1 MGEIR
6 ELRRSVRLSQ
16 QDCAE
21 LLNVP
26 VETFRTWDSGR
37 RPIPVAEIQR
47 ARKTLP
53 DHARQTELLPLRQ
66 LAAELC
72 VHVRTLQAAARTGR
86 LEVRFSE
93 KSVFGR
99 PRRLA
104 TRAAGEKFKRIH
116 YRRFAGQ
123 AACPAPLPAVPAG
136 YDQQLKR
143 LRSRLKLSQQA
154 LAQHIDAAGKAVVYQ
169 WESKKRTPSPVFWKR
184 IRALGRDT

>member
-6 ELRRSVRLSQ
+6 ELRRSVGLSQ

-53 DHARQTELLPLRQ
+53 DHAQQAELLPLRQ
-66 LAAELC
+66 LAAELG
-72 VHVRTLQAAARTGR
+72 VHVRTLQVAARTGR
-86 LEVRFSE
+86 LEARFSE

-99 PRRLA
+99 PRRMA
-104 TRAAGEKFKRIH
+104 SRAAGEKFKRTH

-123 AACPAPLPAVPAG
+123 AACPAPLPAVNRATATSFATA
-136 YDQQLKR
+136 
-143 LRSRLKLSQQA
+143 RSSRRSLSAPQRG
-154 LAQHIDAAGKAVVYQ
+154 LTNNVRRR
-169 WESKKRTPSPVFWKR
+169 RTIWIGMR
-184 IRALGRDT
+184 